1 MKMACV
7 QMEAPE
13 LADFEST
20 FNRIQEL
27 LGRALEPGVD
37 LVVFPECA
45 WPAYFLDPAEKRIL
59 EKALS
64 LNDRLIEHIRRQAR
78 KHSSFVAFGLVEEKG
93 ENLGNN
99 AILVDPSGEIV
110 LRVSKM
116 NLWHFDRD
124 LYESGRSFGLVD
136 SPFGRIGLL
145 ICADARLPEIA
156 RVLSVMGADLII
168 DPANLTGYSFSPG
181 NLSNPQLDFMLP
193 ARSFENGVWWV
204 LSNKCGIESGTVPYV
219 GGSRV
224 ISPEGVSIASARRDR
239 EEIVFVDIDLPGKRP
254 EPHPERVPEMYGV
267 LGEPTEDLP
276 VTRIISESAI
286 PSCNSF
292 FLGAAQFGARN
303 VEEYIVKAGKY
314 LGNLGRL
321 HASVVA
327 LPPADFPTGT
337 DVHELAEMITERYA
351 AAIGEMIVALAGS
364 ERSGEPLGV
373 LFGSGKI
380 LASARGCHGPGRSR
394 RAPLSAT
401 DITRTSYGN
410 FAFVQDGEILLP
422 ECSRSLT
429 LLGADLLLSLTAFD
443 SGPSLEIARTR
454 AYENKVFLV
463 RTAPPGGNRRSFI
476 CDPYG
481 RILAG
486 AFEGREQAFGCQVE
500 LLSARC
506 KEVVPGTDVIRGRN
520 PSDYGL
526 LCR

>member
-1 MKMACV
+1 MKIASV
-7 QMEAPE
+7 QMKAPE
-13 LADFEST
+13 LTDFEGT
-20 FNRIQEL
+20 FDRIQEL
-27 LGRALEPGVD
+27 LDRSLEPGVD

-45 WPAYFLDPAEKRIL
+45 WPAYFIDPAEKRLL

-64 LNDRLIEHIRRQAR
+64 LNDRLIEHIRREAK

-93 ENLGNN
+93 GTLGNN
-99 AILVDPSGEIV
+99 ALLVDPSGGIA

-124 LYESGRSFGLVD
+124 LYEPGRSFDLVD

-168 DPANLTGYSFSPG
+168 DPANLTGYSFSPE

-224 ISPEGVSIASARRDR
+224 ISPEGVSVASASPDR
-239 EEIVFVDIDLPGKRP
+239 EEILFVDIDLPGKGPKPRP
-254 EPHPERVPEMYGV
+254 ERIPEMYGV
-267 LGEPTEDLP
+267 LGEATEDLP
-276 VTRIISESAI
+276 VAGIISEPAI

-292 FLGAAQFGARN
+292 FLGAAQFGAHDA
-303 VEEYIVKAGKY
+303 EEYVVKAGKY

-321 HASVVA
+321 HASVAA
-327 LPPADFPTGT
+327 LPPADFPTGA
-337 DVHELAEMITERYA
+337 DVHELAGMIVERYA
-351 AAIGEMIVALAGS
+351 AALGGMIVALAGIQ
-364 ERSGEPLGV
+364 RSGEPLGV
-373 LFGSGKI
+373 LFDSGEI
-380 LASARGCHGPGRSR
+380 LASSRGRPGPDRDR
-394 RAPLSAT
+394 RAPLTAS
-401 DITRTSYGN
+401 DIAGTPYGN
-410 FAFVQDGEILLP
+410 FAFVHDEEILLP
-422 ECSRSLT
+422 EYSRSLT
-429 LLGADLLLSLTAFD
+429 LLGADLLLSLTAFE

-463 RTAPPGGNRRSFI
+463 RTAPPGGGGRSFI

-481 RILAG
+481 RILAS
-486 AFEGREQAFGCQVE
+486 AFEGWEQAFGCQVE

-506 KEVVPGTDVIRGRN
+506 KEVVPGTDVIRGRK